1 MSPAPR
7 STRELTPGMKMEVVF
22 ALQDAIHNGKLARA
36 GRATVRKI
44 WRDFKSGS
52 KASKKKGRVGP
63 KPRHSPA
70 EVTEIVRSVPARDRS
85 TMHDMASSTGISVS
99 TLCRQ
104 LKSGT
109 INRRSSRL
117 KPLLTDTNKIERLAF
132 CRDHVNIQ
140 LDVMN
145 DYLSSRARD
154 AAGAVE
160 SREPAESPGTAE
172 FDFSDMWDVVHLD
185 EKWFNADK
193 DCRKTYLTRREVHE
207 RRACK
212 SKRFIPKVKFLA
224 AVARP
229 RLDEGF
235 DGKLVEKTPARRNS
249 RNRPAGTLVTALVNV
264 DGKTY
269 RDYVITK
276 HDNATPHGSID
287 VGTLAAVSTDGWT
300 FVVRRQPPNSPDLNV
315 LDLGFFTS
323 IQALQYKMASRSM
336 DDVIEATLSAFEA
349 VMRLV
354 MEHHGDNNFKLPH
367 LKKDTL
373 RRAGTLMANVTYP
386 ASLLFHVNTFL
397 QQSSP

>member
-1 MSPAPR
+1 MTLVQMLYGDVDVSFEKLEGYFATVVEHNPGTFAKVEKSGSYFYR
-7 STRELTPGMKMEVVF
+7 SILIPQF
-22 ALQDAIHNGKLARA
+22 CISAAKLSIRCQA

-276 HDNATPHGSID
+276 VVPSIKER
-287 VGTLAAVSTDGWT
+287 
-300 FVVRRQPPNSPDLNV
+300 FP
-315 LDLGFFTS
+315 
-323 IQALQYKMASRSM
+323 SRSKR
-336 DDVIEATLSAFEA
+336 VVL
-349 VMRLV
+349 
-354 MEHHGDNNFKLPH
+354 
-367 LKKDTL
+367 
-373 RRAGTLMANVTYP
+373 
-386 ASLLFHVNTFL
+386 
-397 QQSSP
+397 